1 MKVFCSWSGG
11 KDSCLSCFKA
21 ILEGHRAEY
30 LFTMFSTTGRC
41 TRFHLLSRELLL
53 AQSQAIGIPLYHKR
67 ALAFFKREDVESG
80 VFGNLYLNEHR
91 EWVEK
96 VCAEAGI
103 IPLLPLWGMEGKDLL
118 RQFIE
123 AGFEAVVTAVQ
134 ADLLSAHWLGRRID
148 EEFINE
154 IEKEGMDTCG
164 EEGEY
169 HTFVVDGP
177 IFKKRIAIKDTKVI
191 KRKKISFL
199 ELLDFEMEEK
209 ELFRR

>member
-1 MKVFCSWSGG
+1 
-11 KDSCLSCFKA
+11 
-21 ILEGHRAEY
+21 
-30 LFTMFSTTGRC
+30 
-41 TRFHLLSRELLL
+41 
-53 AQSQAIGIPLYHKR
+53 
-67 ALAFFKREDVESG
+67 
-80 VFGNLYLNEHR
+80 
-91 EWVEK
+91 
-96 VCAEAGI
+96 
-103 IPLLPLWGMEGKDLL
+103 MEGKDLL

-123 AGFEAVVTAVQ
+123 AGFEAIVTAVQ
-134 ADLLSAHWLGRRID
+134 ADLLSAHWLERRID
-148 EEFINE
+148 EEFIIE

-177 IFKKRIAIKDTKVI
+177 IFMKRIAIKDTKVI